1 MKCDLCDNPATIHEV
16 TIRDGQ
22 RVEKHLCES
31 CAASVGL
38 GIPGAVP
45 VAELIS
51 KYVLEQTTTKAEQ
64 RTREGATCSSC
75 GTTFAEFRRTG
86 LLGCAEC
93 YRMFEAK
100 LSPLLER
107 AHEGASHHVGKVPR
121 RGVAQ
126 QGHEDLTEERAR
138 RVAALRR
145 QLDESVKAEQYER
158 AARLRDELRRL
169 GTSEQPDQPHSP

>member
-16 TIRDGQ
+16 TIREGQ
-22 RVEKHLCES
+22 RVEKHLCEA
-31 CAASVGL
+31 CATSVGI

-45 VAELIS
+45 VADLIS
-51 KYVLEQTTTKAEQ
+51 KYVIEQTAAKIQPQARDGSACPT
-64 RTREGATCSSC
+64 C
-75 GTTFAEFRRTG
+75 GTSFTEFRSTG

-93 YRMFEAK
+93 YRTFEAK

-126 QGHEDLTEERAR
+126 QGGDDLTQERAR
-138 RVAALRR
+138 RVAALRK
-145 QLDESVKAEQYER
+145 QLDESVRAEQYER
-158 AARLRDELRRL
+158 AARLRDELRNL
-169 GTSEQPDQPHSP
+169 GSLDQSSQS